1 MEPTKDLSMISRHL
15 GPGEP
20 MRTNRLPTVICDAL
34 RFLER
39 TDRARGELA

>member
-15 GPGEP
+15 GPEEP
-20 MRTNRLPTVICDAL
+20 MRTEGMRAVICGAP

-39 TDRARGELA
+39 TGGARMELA